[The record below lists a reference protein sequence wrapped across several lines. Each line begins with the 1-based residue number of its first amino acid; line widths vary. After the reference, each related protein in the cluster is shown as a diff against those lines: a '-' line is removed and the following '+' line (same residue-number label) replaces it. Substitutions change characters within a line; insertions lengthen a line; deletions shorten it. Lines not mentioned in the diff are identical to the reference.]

1 MKKNASKIT
10 DLLALT
16 VFAVFAVCV
25 LVVLLYG
32 AGSYRALV
40 QRGEESF
47 RLRTCTQYVAT
58 RVLQAETVT
67 VADFDGCPALQLSEQ
82 VDGTVYVTRVYCCGG
97 YLRELFC
104 AEGAAL
110 SPDDGEKLLPA
121 ADLQLSLEG
130 DLLTVSVDGYPVL
143 LQLRGK
149 GDAS

>member
-97 YLRELFC
+97 CSVPRVRPFRPTTGRSFC
-104 AEGAAL
+104 
-110 SPDDGEKLLPA
+110 
-121 ADLQLSLEG
+121 LQRICSCRWRA
-130 DLLTVSVDGYPVL
+130 TC
-143 LQLRGK
+143 
-149 GDAS
+149 